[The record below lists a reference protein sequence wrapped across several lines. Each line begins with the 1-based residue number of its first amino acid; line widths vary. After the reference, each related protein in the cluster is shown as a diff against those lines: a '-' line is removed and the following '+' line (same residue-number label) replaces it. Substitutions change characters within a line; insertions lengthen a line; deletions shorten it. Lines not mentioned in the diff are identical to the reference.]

1 VLGRVGFEE
10 VAIRERF
17 DPFLG
22 TSKERTARKYGVV
35 GVNVFARRPAPTTAH
50 SPTPAFRRPST

>member
-1 VLGRVGFEE
+1 MLRRLGFGE

-22 TSKERTARKYGVV
+22 TSKERTARKYGVI
-35 GVNVFARRPAPTTAH
+35 GVNVYARRPAPA
-50 SPTPAFRRPST
+50 A